1 MMTITKIISGRQQQ
15 HLARIVIIT
24 TQGAVEVAV
33 KEGAANAA
41 VAAAREADAVAVGVV
56 VAVSPIATHTT
67 NAISRTRSTVS
78 D

>member
-15 HLARIVIIT
+15 HLARIVTIT

-41 VAAAREADAVAVGVV
+41 VAAA
-56 VAVSPIATHTT
+56 
-67 NAISRTRSTVS
+67 
-78 D
+78 